1 MATAGSSTEKRAR
14 LSDQA
19 AGGMA
24 YVAVVPAVYFLL
36 SERYNRKPY
45 VRFHSL
51 QAIYLFIASVIITAL
66 LGAISNVVPA
76 LQFLN
81 FQHFPLDSL
90 ALVILWI
97 VVLIKAFN
105 GEWYKLPV
113 VGAMAERRSQR

>member
-36 SERYNRKPY
+36 SERYKRKPY